1 MFNEELRTFV
11 FYMLMPALIL
21 TSAVVFQFGRWYQR
35 KQDKQEKAKKPVKA
49 VARKVESRSFDEWA

>member
-11 FYMLMPALIL
+11 FYMLIPALIL
-21 TSAVVFQFGRWYQR
+21 ASTVAFQFGRWYQR
-35 KQDKQEKAKKPVKA
+35 KRDKEEKARKPVKA